1 MNLKMIAP
9 LALCALVA
17 AAHAQ
22 DPAEPPATRAL
33 ILLPSAQEEA
43 REEADAR
50 ALAERRREMIDE
62 CEANHGPQ
70 RDCEREADTE
80 LRAEG
85 LQSRRRVIRAPGS

>member
-1 MNLKMIAP
+1 MYMKVIAP

-22 DPAEPPATRAL
+22 EPAEPVTRAL
-33 ILLPSAQEEA
+33 ILLPSAQAQA

-50 ALAERRREMIDE
+50 ALDARRRQMIDE
-62 CEANHGPQ
+62 CEDNHGSQ
-70 RDCEREADTE
+70 EDCEREVDTE

-85 LQSRRRVIRAPGS
+85 LQGRRRVIRAPGS